1 MTLRTKSAII
11 SFLILIIV
19 VFSLKLFND
28 YNSLNNSILRNML
41 VSGKILGANAGIYRA
56 LTGSELDME
65 TAKRIM
71 EGMPVIMKPVVT
83 EDLAQNE
90 LNNLISVKMAFIR
103 IERLLKGLTPAEVI
117 PQPKLR
123 QINNELMKIEES
135 VVRFEESFR
144 QRMEREKGFMIKIQ
158 AALFATF
165 IFGIIFLSVSFYRSF
180 LRPILNMTSQIEDVK
195 DGKAENINIYK
206 SKDEIGR
213 LSDFTY
219 RTLGELYKSNEAL
232 SRRYEIQYAMSEIL
246 KAAQK
251 VEDIDSFLKNVL
263 ETILSIKWL
272 SVMDKGAI
280 FLVDDINPEVLVLRA
295 EKNFTDYIKKACKNV
310 PLGRCLCG
318 RAAQS
323 DMVIY
328 KKSVDEEHEVVYEG
342 ITPHGHYCV
351 PVKHENKVLGVIT
364 LYLEENY
371 AATKMDVDF
380 LENISIIIADSLVMK
395 KLVEKEHF
403 ITRAIEETGEGV
415 MIAGR
420 DGVIEYINPALE
432 KIKGYHKYEL
442 IGKNFFT
449 GIYSG
454 EISDNI
460 SKIINK
466 DKNMWSGILRN
477 KREDGTEYHE
487 HLSVIPITNE
497 KGEIIRFVS
506 ISKDITKEKAL
517 EEQLLQAQRME
528 VIGRLAGGIAHD
540 FNNYMS
546 AVLGYGEL
554 ALDNLKDEDPARK
567 SVEIMI
573 SAGNM
578 AAILTKQLLA
588 FSRKQVINPVV
599 LNLNKTIEEM
609 GKMLGR
615 LIGENIELEITTDP
629 DLWNVKIDTSQIE
642 QVVMNIV
649 LNAKDAMSEGGK
661 LKIETANVIF
671 DEEYSKTHLDTPPGE
686 YIMISFSDTGVG
698 MPDEIKAHIFEPF
711 FTTKEIGKGT
721 GLGLSTVYGIVKQNN
736 GHIFVYSEPGR
747 GTTFKVYLPRVRED
761 AEKKPEITDEK
772 PHGFET
778 ILIVEDQDT
787 VRQLAAETL
796 SGLGYTVIEAK
807 EGVDALELCR
817 RYHGKIHLLL
827 TDVVMPKMGG
837 PELAEKIKIHQPEV
851 KVIYMSGYTEN
862 AIGHEGILNKGINF
876 ISKPFTVSR
885 LAKLVRNVLDT

>member
-90 LNNLISVKMAFIR
+90 LNNLISVKMALIR

-540 FNNYMS
+540 FNNYMI